1 MKHSALLII
10 QTLPPGKNKSY
21 KGYNAILFSLHNKK
35 AKENSMS
42 NSDTLL
48 TLTSREEKWFNSWME
63 NYLRFPGFSIS
74 CFERSYDYAQNEPA
88 DFISM
93 RTDQS
98 FNKFFSHLSSFLR
111 NLNMT
116 TQLCATS
123 TISKFGKTSIS
134 TPQHLNYTSNM
145 NWPSVMTL
153 SYLDN
158 YDKTP
163 MILYVN
169 SKTCLLT
176 LSWPA
181 QCCHSVLTSPTLKI
195 QHDMRGWNIH
205 IFLQALQRK

>member
-1 MKHSALLII
+1 
-10 QTLPPGKNKSY
+10 
-21 KGYNAILFSLHNKK
+21 
-35 AKENSMS
+35 
-42 NSDTLL
+42 
-48 TLTSREEKWFNSWME
+48 ME
-63 NYLRFPGFSIS
+63 NYLRFPGYSIS
-74 CFERSYDYAQNEPA
+74 CFERSYDYVQNEPA

-93 RTDQS
+93 WTDQL

-116 TQLCATS
+116 QLNSVLCATS
-123 TISKFGKTSIS
+123 TISKFGKTSVNS
-134 TPQHLNYTSNM
+134 PQLLNYTSNLQ
-145 NWPSVMTL
+145 SSL
-153 SYLDN
+153 RISSCYLDN

-176 LSWPA
+176 VSWLA